1 MSVRRRSNWY
11 IYLIAFGIALAFA
24 IMVIFTFRGF
34 LFPEETEP
42 VGLTSTGELAE
53 DFKPDSSMN
62 YNLLTMIADDGGFP
76 ELFIVCS
83 YNAVDSRLTYVT
95 IPNSICVTHEGRDL
109 PNVYAAKGGEG
120 VITAIENEIALRCNG
135 YVLFERS
142 EFINLFTAFGNVE
155 CEVPKTMLVNDNGE
169 IETYNQGTQMFTAE
183 KAYRYIMLA
192 DFEDGESYRFN
203 MIGNLLSQLMNQNIS
218 YIDSSLLDTYVSALF
233 TETQNNLAPEDYTR
247 CKAALL
253 NTILYTANP
262 AEYYV
267 PYGVYAEDGSFTI
280 SDNSITTIKQKA
292 GIE

>member
-24 IMVIFTFRGF
+24 VMVILSFREF
-34 LFPEETEP
+34 LFPEKTES
-42 VGLTSTGELAE
+42 VGLTSAGELAE
-53 DFKPDSSMN
+53 DFKPDSTMN
-62 YNLLTMIADDGGFP
+62 YNLLTMIAEDDGFP

-83 YNAVDSRLTYVT
+83 YNAVESRLTYIT
-95 IPNSICVTHEGRDL
+95 IPNAICVGHEGRDL

-120 VITAIENEIALRCNG
+120 VISAIENEIALRCDG
-135 YVLFERS
+135 YVLFDRS
-142 EFINLFTAFGNVE
+142 SFTNLFTAFGNVE
-155 CEVPKTMLVNDNGE
+155 CDVPKTLLVEDNGE
-169 IETYNQGTQMFTAE
+169 IDTFNYGTQMFTAE
-183 KAYRYIMLA
+183 RAYRYIMFA

-203 MIGNLLSQLMNQNIS
+203 MIGNLLAQLINQNVS
-218 YIDSSLLDTYVSALF
+218 YIDSSLLDTYIGALF
-233 TETQNNLAPEDYTR
+233 TDTQNNLAAEDYTR

-267 PYGVYAEDGSFTI
+267 PYGVYEQDGGFTI
-280 SDNSITTIKQKA
+280 SENSIITIKQKA